1 MNDSRSSPTWT
12 SLRLTL
18 RPAPLIAV
26 WVNALVLA
34 LSLRTA
40 PFGLF
45 LAAFLVSWTA
55 KHSIATLHALAGG
68 AREVPVLSLE
78 MIFGSVGGW
87 RSFFAMLVLVGA
99 FFGSGAASFW
109 LGPWL
114 AAVMGLV
121 AALVLPSALVMLGWT
136 GSLTSAF
143 DPRAGRRMAAVM
155 GGDYWALLALCALA
169 TGCAVLLFGFAQ
181 SHLVARLAALHL
193 AWLLMVVTCGV
204 TIHANRGALESLTQF
219 YKGREIPR
227 SAEEIARE
235 SQQRV
240 DEIYAIWR
248 AAPGND
254 AWRRIQQRIDAAPS
268 PEDLY
273 REIYERTALWDAPA
287 LAGRVARAL
296 IALDLLAGRSGSA
309 LRLAKER
316 LAVDPAF
323 SLPDPAAMEELAR
336 LAVQAGDRDTA
347 AALLATGSGGKDA

>member
-1 MNDSRSSPTWT
+1 VNSSHPSPPWT

-18 RPAPLIAV
+18 RPGPLIAV
-26 WVNALVLA
+26 LANALVLA
-34 LSLRTA
+34 LSLKTA

-55 KHSIATLHALAGG
+55 KHSIATLHALAVG

-78 MIFGSVGGW
+78 MIFGTVGGW

-109 LGPWL
+109 VGPWL
-114 AAVMGLV
+114 AGVMGLL
-121 AALVLPSALVMLGWT
+121 AAAVLPAALVMLGWT
-136 GSLTSAF
+136 NSVTSAF
-143 DPRAGRRMAAVM
+143 DPRAIRRMAAAM

-169 TGCAVLLFGFAQ
+169 TGGAVLLFGFAQ
-181 SHLVARLAALHL
+181 THLVTRLAALHL
-193 AWLLMVVTCGV
+193 AWLLMVVTSGV
-204 TIHANRGALESLTQF
+204 TIHANRGALESMTEF

-227 SAEEIARE
+227 SAEDLARE
-235 SQQRV
+235 RQQRV

-248 AAPGND
+248 SAPGND
-254 AWRRIQQRIDAAPS
+254 AWRRIRQRVDAAPS
-268 PEDLY
+268 PEDLF
-273 REIYERTALWDAPA
+273 REIYERTALWEAPA
-287 LAGRVARAL
+287 LAERVAGAL

-309 LRLAKER
+309 LRLARER

-323 SLPDPAAMEELAR
+323 RLTDLAAMEELAR

-347 AALLATGSGGKDA
+347 AALLASRSRSTGA

>member
-1 MNDSRSSPTWT
+1 VNSSRISPTWN

-26 WVNALVLA
+26 WANALVLA

-45 LAAFLVSWTA
+45 LAAFLLSWTA
-55 KHSIATLHALAGG
+55 KHSIATLHALAEG

-78 MIFGSVGGW
+78 MIFGSAGGW

-114 AAVMGLV
+114 AGAMGLV
-121 AALVLPSALVMLGWT
+121 AAVVLPSALVMLGWT
-136 GSLTSAF
+136 GSLTRAF
-143 DPRAGRRMAAVM
+143 DPRAGRRMAVVM
-155 GGDYWALLALCALA
+155 GGDYWALLARCALA
-169 TGCAVLLFGFAQ
+169 TGGAVLLFGFAQ
-181 SHLVARLAALHL
+181 NHLVARLAALHL
-193 AWLLMVVTCGV
+193 AWLFMVVTCGV
-204 TIHANRGALESLTQF
+204 TIHANRGALESMTQF
-219 YKGREIPR
+219 YEGRELPR
-227 SAEEIARE
+227 SAEDIARE

-254 AWRRIQQRIDAAPS
+254 AWRRIRQLVDAAPS
-268 PEDLY
+268 PEQLY
-273 REIYERTALWDAPA
+273 REIHERTSLWDAPA
-287 LAGRVARAL
+287 LADRVARTL

-316 LAVDPAF
+316 LAADPAF
-323 SLPDPAAMEELAR
+323 SLPDPAAMDELAR

-347 AALLATGSGGKDA
+347 AALLAPRSGGKDA